1 MHRDLGARAR
11 MREKQN
17 MMNTSA
23 RQPASRSP
31 RRTSTSLTRLL
42 CTLFGIGLV
51 ATIGAG
57 LARNVPQLLDNF
69 TAFDWQAALFKEAGR
84 LVPSAASKTAAA
96 AGPQNTFAAHE
107 PRTATPIASSSLMRE
122 MPASGPPEVKAFETA
137 MPRAPTVQ
145 PVGRGIVFEIGD
157 KLKIAFYEHIDL
169 QDDKW
174 VKARPGRPSLQQ
186 RVELT
191 GEYTVQVDGSI
202 SLPLFGIIPAAG
214 RSAAEL
220 QSSLEAMFSELTGR
234 RGFVT
239 AVVLEHQPI
248 YVLGPVKSPGSYR
261 YAAGMT
267 VFHAVALAG
276 GLDRATLGTWQ
287 EIEGVRA
294 AQKQQ
299 GSIDHLIRLLAR
311 DAVLKAERDGT
322 APKAPN
328 RLVELAG
335 EARAKN
341 ALNLEIDRRDIS
353 VMSNRARESTLS
365 VEIEN
370 AKQEIATLS
379 NRVPTLDANL
389 QLRDERLNRMRL
401 LASRNVVANVVV
413 DQAQG
418 DVLSVQERRQ
428 EAFGSI
434 ALARQRLS
442 LAEQEKIRH
451 QTQVKSELEQAIERV
466 EQEIGDVER
475 DLASSESELKLI
487 NAGGSL
493 RPIVPSED
501 TIAYEIVRHTSAGTI
516 VLNSSGT
523 TSLQPGDLV
532 RLRTVRE
539 YGKETPSGLSRA
551 RAGKAD

>member
-1 MHRDLGARAR
+1 
-11 MREKQN
+11 
-17 MMNTSA
+17 
-23 RQPASRSP
+23 
-31 RRTSTSLTRLL
+31 
-42 CTLFGIGLV
+42 
-51 ATIGAG
+51 
-57 LARNVPQLLDNF
+57 
-69 TAFDWQAALFKEAGR
+69 
-84 LVPSAASKTAAA
+84 
-96 AGPQNTFAAHE
+96 
-107 PRTATPIASSSLMRE
+107 
-122 MPASGPPEVKAFETA
+122 
-137 MPRAPTVQ
+137 
-145 PVGRGIVFEIGD
+145 
-157 KLKIAFYEHIDL
+157 
-169 QDDKW
+169 
-174 VKARPGRPSLQQ
+174 
-186 RVELT
+186 
-191 GEYTVQVDGSI
+191 
-202 SLPLFGIIPAAG
+202 
-214 RSAAEL
+214 
-220 QSSLEAMFSELTGR
+220 MFSELTGR